1 MPPDSLSLCSQVL
14 LEEVA
19 AFSYPTSK
27 RIRLPSIPATPG
39 GEETLSTDPKPSLNL
54 NPAFAAT
61 LRGKKITLCCH
72 MQTVERMEENSN
84 TGSRKHD
91 VSNSDSLSRQPV
103 SAEGRFK
110 ESPSIRY

>member
-1 MPPDSLSLCSQVL
+1 M
-14 LEEVA
+14 
-19 AFSYPTSK
+19 
-27 RIRLPSIPATPG
+27 
-39 GEETLSTDPKPSLNL
+39 STDSKPPLKPNPISL
-54 NPAFAAT
+54 AM
-61 LRGKKITLCCH
+61 LRGKKMTLCCP